1 MITPRYY
8 KEGTDR
14 TMEADVGRSEDY
26 GCYDNRELSW
36 LKFNERVLEEA
47 RDPKMPLCE
56 RLTFSAIFQSNL
68 DEFFMVRVG
77 SLEDQLLLDEA
88 HPMEELR
95 ENKTF
100 MTTREQLSA
109 IYNRVRQ
116 LAPIRDRAYKEIFYA
131 LEEYG
136 VRQVDLSSQL
146 TNEEY
151 NHLYNYFQRELLP
164 LISPQILDKRHPFP
178 FLKNK
183 DVYALA
189 VLEKA
194 KQKDESKS
202 KTPKDRILL
211 GLIPPSDVFQRLI
224 ILPSANKEAGGA
236 GVRFML
242 VEDLLLYFS
251 PQIFAGYNVLDR
263 ALLRVTRNADINTE
277 EALNDYEVDYRD
289 AMEDLLKRRKKL
301 SPVRME
307 LSKPLPENAVNFLA
321 ARLELT
327 PEQIFVLGTPLDLSF
342 LFKLEGQLSHQSQL
356 FYPKLLPQRTP
367 MVDDFSPIIPQILQR
382 DLLLSYPY
390 EAMKPFLRLL
400 NEAAKD
406 PQVVSIKITLYRV
419 AGNSKVIEALVNAA
433 ENGKDVLALVE
444 LRARFDEENNIG
456 WSKRL
461 EEAGCTVIYGLEGLK
476 VHSKLLLITR
486 KVRDKVETITQVG
499 TGNFNEKTATLY
511 TDISLITANSEIGA
525 EAAMVFKSL
534 SLGECVDGL
543 KHLLVAPL
551 GLQNRVLAMI
561 DEEIRLAKNGVPA
574 YVGAKLN
581 SITDKVII
589 EKLVE
594 ASQAGV
600 KIELIVRGICCIV
613 AGVPGKTP
621 TVSVTS
627 IVGRYL
633 EHSRMYLFGAGERQ
647 KVYISSA
654 DFMTRNTIRRVEVA
668 APIYDPALKHRLQEM
683 FKVMLRDNVKARIQD
698 NSGVYLR
705 KTVEGVPLNS
715 QEYFFQQ
722 AIDKAANLPNQPAAP
737 VKATGFSA
745 MRDGIRARLGKLW
758 HK

>member
-1 MITPRYY
+1 
-8 KEGTDR
+8 
-14 TMEADVGRSEDY
+14 MEADVGRSNDC

-77 SLEDQLLLDEA
+77 SLSDQLLLDEA

-100 MTTREQLSA
+100 MTTREQLTA
-109 IYNRVRQ
+109 IYSRVRQ
-116 LAPIRDRAYKEIFYA
+116 LAPMRDRAYREIFYA

-136 VRQVDLSSQL
+136 VRQVDLSTPL
-146 TNEEY
+146 TGEEY
-151 NHLYNYFQRELLP
+151 DHLYNYFQRELLP

-178 FLKNK
+178 FLRNK

-194 KQKDESKS
+194 KQKDEGKS
-202 KTPKDRILL
+202 KGQKDRILL

-224 ILPSANKEAGGA
+224 ILPSANKESGGGA
-236 GVRFML
+236 GIRFML
-242 VEDLLLYFS
+242 VEDLLLYFA

-307 LSKPLPENAVNFLA
+307 LSKPLSENAVNFLA
-321 ARLELT
+321 SRLELT
-327 PEQIFVLGTPLDLSF
+327 EEQIFTLETPLDLSF
-342 LFKLEGQLSHQSQL
+342 LFKLGSHLSHQSQL
-356 FYPKLLPQRTP
+356 FYPKLLPQRTT

-382 DLLLSYPY
+382 DILLSYPY
-390 EAMKPFLRLL
+390 ESIKPFLRLL

-406 PQVVSIKITLYRV
+406 PEVVSIKITLYRV

-499 TGNFNEKTATLY
+499 TGNFNEKTAALY

-525 EAAMVFKSL
+525 EAGMVFNSL

-561 DEEIRLAKNGVPA
+561 DEEIRLAKNGIPA

-621 TVSVTS
+621 TLTVTS

-668 APIYDPALKHRLQEM
+668 APVYDPALKRRLQEM
-683 FKVMLRDNVKARIQD
+683 FKVMLRDNVKARVQ
-698 NSGVYLR
+698 NSSGVYIR
-705 KTVEGVPLNS
+705 KPVDGVPLNS

-722 AIDKAANLPNQPAAP
+722 AIDKAAVLPDQPAP
-737 VKATGFSA
+737 PIKSSGFSA
-745 MRDGIRARLGKLW
+745 VRDGIKARLGKLW